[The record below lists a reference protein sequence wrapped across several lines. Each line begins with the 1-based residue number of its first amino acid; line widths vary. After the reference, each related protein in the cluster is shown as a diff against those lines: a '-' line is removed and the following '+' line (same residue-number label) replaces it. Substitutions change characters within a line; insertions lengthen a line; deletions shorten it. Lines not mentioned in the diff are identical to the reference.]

1 MTDNAAASPAAEGLP
16 RLELVCF
23 GAATARLD
31 GRDAPADVVW
41 RRHLALLV
49 YLALSPGLTRSREH
63 LIGLF
68 WPESPEGRARHAL
81 NEALHRLR
89 HSLGA
94 ARLQSRADAVRLSE
108 AGLDVDALKFAAWA
122 ERDPARAVTLL
133 RGDFLEGFA
142 LDEARPF
149 EDWVAGERQRHR
161 SRAVAVLVSHGEQ
174 RLTAGRFA
182 EARDQAQRALAL
194 EPFAEP
200 ALRLAL
206 RAAALAGDLGGA
218 FAMYHEFTARM
229 ETELG
234 EPPSRDLIA
243 LGERIRRQGARPPPP
258 GDAEPDPPLVG
269 RVAAYGEVFRQL
281 GAAMADGPRTVIVT
295 AAHGMGRTRL
305 VAECAARVGLEGATV
320 ARARPLE
327 SDHDAGLSTLRALL
341 RAGLAQASGLV
352 AADPDALG
360 VLGWLVPELAGRA
373 TPSAPRDA
381 AHLAA
386 ALAAGLAAVAGE
398 HPMLLAVDDAHLADG
413 ATLEALS
420 AALAQLHAAPVLLLL
435 TAVERADPAPREL
448 LRLGSEIG
456 RRLPGASVRLDPL
469 GEDDIRELVGSL
481 APWCQDDAER
491 DRLARRLAFETGGNP
506 FYAVTLLR
514 GLQRLSTLRRDLVAW
529 PPPHATLD
537 TPLPFSIPSLVRTAI
552 AVHVADLEP
561 ESRRVLSA
569 ASIGTLALDLDLIT
583 TLTELPRARVEECLA
598 ASERRHLV
606 AFNGE
611 RYAFVAP
618 LVAEVV
624 RSECLTRGQRTSL
637 RRRAIAVL
645 ASRQDLEALVLRAEL
660 MAHADPGTAAFEEGV
675 AVARAALA
683 AGATRTARR
692 ALAAAE
698 RAAGGAVE
706 AQRPL
711 LDALRAQLWQP

>member
-1 MTDNAAASPAAEGLP
+1 MTDSTAASPAEGLP

-23 GAATARLD
+23 GAATARVD

-81 NEALHRLR
+81 NEVLHRLR

-94 ARLQSRADAVRLSE
+94 ARLESRADAVTLNE
-108 AGLDVDALKFAAWA
+108 AGLEVDALKFAAWA
-122 ERDPARAVTLL
+122 DRDPPRAVTLIG
-133 RGDFLEGFA
+133 GDFLEGFA

-149 EDWVAGERQRHR
+149 EDWVAAERQRHR
-161 SRAVAVLVSHGEQ
+161 SRAVAVLVSYGEQ
-174 RLTAGRFA
+174 RVTAGRFA
-182 EARDQAQRALAL
+182 DARDAAQRALAL
-194 EPFAEP
+194 EPLAEP
-200 ALRLAL
+200 AVRLAL
-206 RAAALAGDLGGA
+206 RAAALAGDSGRA
-218 FAMYHEFTARM
+218 FAIYHEFAARLAA
-229 ETELG
+229 ELG
-234 EPPSRDLIA
+234 EQPSRDLAA
-243 LGERIRRQGARPPPP
+243 LGERIRRQGVRPPPP
-258 GDAEPDPPLVG
+258 ADAEPEPPLVG
-269 RVAAYGEVFRQL
+269 REAAYGEVFRQL
-281 GAAMADGPRTVIVT
+281 DAARADGPRTVVVT

-305 VAECAARVGLEGATV
+305 VAECASRLVLEGAIL

-327 SDHDAGLSTLRALL
+327 SDQDAALSTLRALF
-341 RAGLAQASGLV
+341 RAGLPQASGLV

-360 VLGWLVPELAGRA
+360 VLGWLVPELAVRVPA
-373 TPSAPRDA
+373 CAPRDA
-381 AHLAA
+381 AHLATA
-386 ALAAGLAAVAGE
+386 VAAGLAAVAGE

-413 ATLEALS
+413 ATLEALG
-420 AALAQLHAAPVLLLL
+420 AAVAELRAAPVVLLV

-456 RRLPGASVRLDPL
+456 RRLPGATVRLDPL
-469 GEDDIRELVGSL
+469 GEDDLRKLVGSL
-481 APWCQDDAER
+481 APWCQDDVER
-491 DRLARRLAFETGGNP
+491 DRLARRLAFDTGGNP

-529 PPPHATLD
+529 PSPHATFD
-537 TPLPFSIPSLVRTAI
+537 TPLPFSIPTLVRTAI
-552 AVHVADLEP
+552 AVRIAELEA
-561 ESRRVLSA
+561 EGRRVLSA
-569 ASIGTLALDLDLIT
+569 ASIGTLALDLELVT
-583 TLTELPRARVEECLA
+583 TLTELSRARVEECLA
-598 ASERRHLV
+598 ASERRDFV

-618 LVAEVV
+618 LVADVV
-624 RSECLTRGQRTSL
+624 RSECLTAGQRTTL
-637 RRRAIAVL
+637 RRRAIALL
-645 ASRQDLEALVLRAEL
+645 ASRQDLEARVLRAEL
-660 MAHADPGTAAFEEGV
+660 MAHVDPGSASFEEGV

-698 RAAGGAVE
+698 RAAGREIE
-706 AQRPL
+706 AHRSL
-711 LDALRAQLWQP
+711 VDALRAQLAPP